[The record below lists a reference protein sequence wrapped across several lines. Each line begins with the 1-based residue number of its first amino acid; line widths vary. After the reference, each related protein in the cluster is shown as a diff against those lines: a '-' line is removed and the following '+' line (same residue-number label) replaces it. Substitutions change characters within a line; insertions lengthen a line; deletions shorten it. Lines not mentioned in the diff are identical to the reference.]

1 MRTGIANLPLH
12 GGRAP
17 AWLFKRMKVLAEKI
31 LELIALEFGPEE
43 IVRRLSDPFWFQS
56 LGNVLGFDWH
66 SSGLT
71 TTTTGAI
78 KEALKNIGP
87 EIGVFMAGGK
97 GKTSLR
103 TPDELLAIG
112 ERTGLDVRSLIYAS
126 RMTAKVDSTAIQ
138 DGYQI
143 YHHTIIFTRSG
154 LWAVVQQGM
163 NEKTRYARR
172 YHWIK
177 TENFVDSP
185 HTGIVTQ
192 RKSKL
197 VLDTVAGKAR
207 SARQIITE
215 IAKEHPEKNLKELK
229 KLKELNLPR
238 RHALLVQDINPDRI
252 KKILITTYERQPRNF
267 EELLG
272 IRGLGPKSLRALAL
286 ISDIIYGAPPSYSDP
301 AIYSYAHGGK
311 DGIPYPVDRSVY
323 DRSIEIL
330 ERAIKESSLGRKE
343 KLEALR
349 RLSKF
354 IS

>member
-12 GGRAP
+12 GGKAP
-17 AWLFKRMKVLAEKI
+17 RWLFQRMKVLAEKI
-31 LELIALEFGPEE
+31 LELIAIEFGPDE
-43 IVRRLSDPFWFQS
+43 IVKRLSDPFWFQS

-78 KEALKNIGP
+78 KEALKKIGP
-87 EIGVFMAGGK
+87 DIGVFMAGGK
-97 GKTSLR
+97 GKTSLK
-103 TPDELLAIG
+103 TPDELRIIG
-112 ERTGLDVRSLIYAS
+112 EKTGMDVDFLIYAS

-143 YHHTIIFTRSG
+143 YHHTIIFTKSG

-172 YHWIK
+172 YHWLK
-177 TENFVDSP
+177 TESFVNSP
-185 HTGIVTQ
+185 HTAIVTQ
-192 RKSKL
+192 KKSKL
-197 VLDTVAGKAR
+197 VVDTVAKNADAAR
-207 SARQIITE
+207 RVITE
-215 IAKEHPEKNLKELK
+215 IAKEKPEKILKELK
-229 KLKELNLPR
+229 RIRELNLPR
-238 RHALLVQDINPDRI
+238 RHALLAKDINPDRM
-252 KKILITTYERQPRNF
+252 KKIFISTYEKQPRNF

-311 DGIPYPVDRSVY
+311 DGIPYPVDRAVY

-330 ERAIKESSLGRKE
+330 ERAIKESNLGRKE

>member
-12 GGRAP
+12 GGKAP
-17 AWLFKRMKVLAEKI
+17 RWLFRRMKVLAEKI
-31 LELIALEFGPEE
+31 LELIAIEFGPEE
-43 IVRRLSDPFWFQS
+43 ILRRLSDPFWFQS

-78 KEALKNIGP
+78 KEALKRIGP

-103 TPDELLAIG
+103 TPQELETIG
-112 ERTGLDVRSLIYAS
+112 NKMGINVKPLIYAS

-143 YHHTIIFTRSG
+143 YHHTIIFTKSG
-154 LWAVVQQGM
+154 LWAVIQQGM

-172 YHWIK
+172 YHWLK
-177 TENFVDSP
+177 TENFVNSP
-185 HTGIVTQ
+185 HTAIVTQ
-192 RKSKL
+192 KKSK
-197 VLDTVAGKAR
+197 VVIDTVAKDAENAR
-207 SARQIITE
+207 KIITE
-215 IAKEHPEKNLKELK
+215 LSREKPEKIVKEIT
-229 KLKELNLPR
+229 KLKELSLPR
-238 RHALLVQDINPDRI
+238 RHALLAQDINPDRM
-252 KKILITTYERQPRNF
+252 KKIFISTYERQPGNF

-286 ISDIIYGAPPSYSDP
+286 LSDIIYGAPPSYSDP

-311 DGIPYPVDRSVY
+311 DGIPYPVDRAVY

-330 ERAIKESSLGRKE
+330 ERAIKESNLGRKE

-349 RLSKF
+349 RLARFTS
-354 IS
+354 